1 MKVGQLFHR
10 DRKHTI
16 FATLCWRFLRKV
28 WFVMCYSAFKTSNH
42 CILIHICCRKYL
54 KKEPTLFS
62 STHQRAGMPDLFSSH
77 GDSLTQSSEIFP
89 PSLLSSYWWVV
100 TMPVPCFKTPKAFC
114 GAHQAN
120 SCFAAVPFSLE
131 SSQTTVWRE
140 TPPKPSSETMVTQ
153 SPCTTTRILI
163 L

>member
-1 MKVGQLFHR
+1 MKVGKLFHR

-89 PSLLSSYWWVV
+89 PSLLSSYWWV
-100 TMPVPCFKTPKAFC
+100 TTTSTLCLKFPKAFVVYLRQTH
-114 GAHQAN
+114 ALPQYL
-120 SCFAAVPFSLE
+120 SLLSHPVKE
-131 SSQTTVWRE
+131 GKRNTNLVQKKGS
-140 TPPKPSSETMVTQ
+140 
-153 SPCTTTRILI
+153 LI
-163 L
+163 DECCN